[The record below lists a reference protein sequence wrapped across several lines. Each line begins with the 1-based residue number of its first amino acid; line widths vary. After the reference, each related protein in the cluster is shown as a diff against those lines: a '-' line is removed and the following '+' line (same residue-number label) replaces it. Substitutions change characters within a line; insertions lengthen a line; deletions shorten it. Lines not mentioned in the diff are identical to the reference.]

1 MSYHSFKDAFV
12 IETALK
18 GAHTLPELQGTL
30 KSLMS
35 IHNNRFYKLFE
46 VLSQHG
52 NFVEPLIQQY
62 TQLETGDSPIKTVH
76 KDVKALLSLVIAGY
90 QLRIQDFTA
99 EATSENIESSIDKA
113 FKAEELSQYFAII
126 QPLIDS

>member
-18 GAHTLPELQGTL
+18 GAQTLPELQGTL

-52 NFVEPLIQQY
+52 NFIEPLIQQY
-62 TQLETGDSPIKTVH
+62 TQLEIGESPIKTVH
-76 KDVKALLSLVIAGY
+76 KDVKALLSLVLAGY

-99 EATSENIESSIDKA
+99 EAENIESSIDKA